1 MKNKFTK
8 NPIIIFLAVSLI
20 AISFWII
27 NRFEIV
33 VNYSDSLPYHF
44 VIIDK
49 KLIPTKR
56 EQIFVFYVYDNKQLG
71 NKKIKFIK
79 KIAGLPFDKIIID
92 NKKIFVANKFIGVIK
107 NKSRNNQALSA
118 IDKKIIGEHQY
129 FAYAPHKDSFD
140 SRYNEI
146 GLIDEK
152 NIVGTAIFAF

>member
-1 MKNKFTK
+1 M
-8 NPIIIFLAVSLI
+8 
-20 AISFWII
+20 
-27 NRFEIV
+27 
-33 VNYSDSLPYHF
+33 
-44 VIIDK
+44 
-49 KLIPTKR
+49 
-56 EQIFVFYVYDNKQLG
+56 
-71 NKKIKFIK
+71 
-79 KIAGLPFDKIIID
+79 
-92 NKKIFVANKFIGVIK
+92 IK

>member
-71 NKKIKFIK
+71 IKKIKFIK

-92 NKKIFVANKFIGVIK
+92 NKKF
-107 NKSRNNQALSA
+107 SL
-118 IDKKIIGEHQY
+118 
-129 FAYAPHKDSFD
+129 
-140 SRYNEI
+140 
-146 GLIDEK
+146 LI
-152 NIVGTAIFAF
+152 NLLG